1 MTDLTTMQQT
11 FNSSGVGPEG
21 GDRAVVLDGRAG
33 PAEIHA
39 IARGAT
45 VSLDAGALEVVDR
58 SHAALRNIVDSGA
71 PIYGVTTGFGALV
84 EESVAP
90 EFQRRLQVNLLRS
103 HAAGTGDPLPREVV
117 RAAIAIRLNG
127 LLQGHSGIRRVVLER
142 TVEMLNAGHCPVV
155 PRTGSLGASGDLAP
169 SAHAFLPL
177 LGEGE
182 VLDADGV
189 ELSGAEA
196 LARLGREPLALDV
209 KEGLALIN
217 GTHFMAA
224 IGVLILFEAREL
236 LDAVDATTAVSIDAL
251 RGATPAFDP
260 RVHELRPIAG
270 QAAVAAHMLAM
281 LEGSERVSGPGGK
294 RLQDAY
300 SLRCSPQVHGSAREA
315 FGFFEKLIG
324 ADIGAVTDNPLVFS
338 GPDQIISAGNFHG
351 QPLSLAFDVLRL
363 ALADL
368 AQISER
374 RVFRLVSPSLNGPD
388 LPAFLSPTSGESS
401 GYMIAQ
407 YSAAA
412 VVAEI
417 RALATPVSIDNVPTS
432 DNQEDHVSMG
442 MTSALLTLQAIER
455 LRTVVAFELMCA
467 CQALDCDPEPA
478 PSPAVA
484 RAREI
489 VRETVPPLEHD
500 RPPATDV
507 ALVTETLRSG
517 RVGEVLRAT
526 LAGSTAD

>member
-1 MTDLTTMQQT
+1 MADVTTMQQT
-11 FNSSGVGPEG
+11 PSSSGMDHEARGA
-21 GDRAVVLDGRAG
+21 AVVLDGRAG

-39 IARGAT
+39 IAHGAP
-45 VSLDAGALEVVDR
+45 VALDAGALDLVDR
-58 SHAALRNIVDSGA
+58 SHEALRNIVESGT

-84 EESVAP
+84 DESVAP

-127 LLQGHSGIRRVVLER
+127 LLQGHSGIRRLVLER
-142 TVEMLNAGHCPVV
+142 AIEMLNAGLCPVV

-182 VLDADGV
+182 VRGPDG
-189 ELSGAEA
+189 EALSGAEA
-196 LARLGREPLALDV
+196 LARLDQEPLALDV

-224 IGVLILFEAREL
+224 VGVLTLFEVREL
-236 LDAVDATTAVSIDAL
+236 LDAVDATTAVTVDAL

-260 RVHELRPIAG
+260 RVHELRPVAG
-270 QAAVAAHMLAM
+270 QAAVAAHVLA
-281 LEGSERVSGPGGK
+281 LLAGSRRVSGPGGT

-412 VVAEI
+412 VVAEL

-442 MTSALLTLQAIER
+442 MTSALLTLQAVER
-455 LRTVVAFELMCA
+455 LRTVVAFELLCA
-467 CQALDCDPEPA
+467 CQALDCDPDPA
-478 PSPAVA
+478 PAAAVA
-484 RAREI
+484 RIREI
-489 VRETVPPLEHD
+489 VRETVPALEQD

-507 ALVTETLRSG
+507 ARVTETLRSG
-517 RVGEVLRAT
+517 RVGAVLRDAI
-526 LAGSTAD
+526 